1 MYNILISSGMTFITH
16 VKRATTIS
24 SCLVVL
30 TVVVLYCY
38 NNNTATF
45 LSDKSAATEAPVPYN
60 ISVFLESFKAIDTSA
75 LHRTFFSKFEKR
87 IPTTCPLPNGGK
99 CVVQHSNSTADVV
112 FRTVRAASPS
122 YPVRYWPGQIVAVLN
137 IEADRSAYGID
148 TYGIQLLKKADI
160 KIDHHPSSDAV
171 FSEPC
176 AFLPIDEWQRGE
188 LLSPDPKERKGIAM
202 FSSDCRTQWE
212 GFPERT
218 RYYEQLMKLVH
229 IDSYGKCWH
238 NVPGVHKRGDDWR
251 EEFVNISRRYRM
263 VLAFENIIEPDYIT
277 AKLPLIYRAGAIPVY
292 RGPPEVYLWV
302 PGNHSF
308 IDAHKFTP
316 EELAVYIK
324 LIDTDDNLF
333 RYHTSNFDIDRSRKR
348 VETVCAK
355 AHFMCRVCQLAHE
368 IKVKRILDSGSQ
380 ATRL

>member
-1 MYNILISSGMTFITH
+1 MFT
-16 VKRATTIS
+16 K
-24 SCLVVL
+24 
-30 TVVVLYCY
+30 
-38 NNNTATF
+38 
-45 LSDKSAATEAPVPYN
+45 
-60 ISVFLESFKAIDTSA
+60 LEES
-75 LHRTFFSKFEKR
+75 

-112 FRTVRAASPS
+112 FRTARAASPS
-122 YPVRYWPGQIVAVLN
+122 YPERYWPGQIVAVLN
-137 IEADRSAYGID
+137 MEADRSAYGID

-160 KIDHHPSSDAV
+160 KIDHHPYSDGV
-171 FSEPC
+171 YTEPC
-176 AFLPIDEWQRGE
+176 TILPIDEWQRGE
-188 LLSPDPKERKGIAM
+188 LLSPDPKERKGIAL
-202 FSSDCRTQWE
+202 FSSDCRTPWE

-218 RYYEQLMKLVH
+218 QYYEQLMKLVH

-238 NVPGVHKRGDDWR
+238 NVPRVAKKRDDWR
-251 EEFVNISRRYRM
+251 EEFINISKRYRM

-277 AKLPLIYRAGAIPVY
+277 GKLPLIYRAGAIPVY

-316 EELAVYIK
+316 EELAKYMK
-324 LIDTDDNLF
+324 RIDTDDDLF
-333 RYHTSNFDIDRSRKR
+333 RYHTSNFDIERSRKR

-355 AHFMCRVCQLAHE
+355 AQFMCRVCQIAHD

-380 ATRL
+380 AARL